1 MLVGSDVKVD
11 NNGLNKVLE
20 WEKGARKTR
29 DSLDR
34 GGILAEMAFEEDPKD
49 VAEAKKL
56 TAKNVAR
63 AVFGWKK
70 DYGIRAITKSRGD
83 KLRKD
88 ALEKAKKAIEMLPV
102 YEEKLAAG
110 STSAEAFEEAK
121 KVREEKLKL
130 AAQQADAD
138 PVTEPSAAAA
148 DDDGAAAERPQIRI
162 PIKVETGGKRKRR
175 TRKNKK
181 SKKYHKKRSYKK
193 QHKKTHHKRRT
204 HKRR

>member
-110 STSAEAFEEAK
+110 STSAEAFAAAQE
-121 KVREEKLKL
+121 EEKRKL